1 MEISKIVRKVL
12 LEQKTINWDD
22 TYSLVKNY
30 TQFCDTNKSFAGK
43 TIKSLSKSSEIEQ
56 TKKLFNKFPA
66 LVQSGKENVAYV
78 SNGNIVVFGLKN
90 PFSKNNSLLAYNIES
105 GTPQR
110 ITGGAGSQC
119 NYFQKMEDVG
129 QVTLS
134 AMDYGKVKLWA
145 KRKGVV
151 EFEMNEPEDILNY
164 REVKL
169 NTLKDEDGKPLL
181 SNPGDG
187 SIWYK
192 VASGEV
198 SMGDIPE
205 ELKTYME
212 NQGFTQKKPA
222 IGSDSANFSFYFK
235 DIQKDL
241 PAFSLSQDLRDTLIY
256 FPEETS
262 DAMNPSREQC
272 KDVIKKLDMCRTL
285 GFQGDDKVKRKFGT
299 SCSTDLFKNKFMS
312 LRCQSRKFI
321 SSAFGNKDEFERLL
335 NDRTSPFGLGNLK
348 SKIGKA
354 QYSKVTEN
362 IDLKINKLLNEE
374 FKKFSFSKKSN
385 LDIDNIVNSIFENVT
400 NDLSKY
406 KKTIKEDDN
415 FLNTALGGVKN
426 IGSSLFSNFGDKLTQ
441 SFKERV
447 GKFIVGKIG
456 SYLGYPN
463 IQNSYVGLAI
473 VNVFANTDFKDMGRL
488 FNDCDFSSPIIT
500 KSLLEAYLDK
510 LAVDQGIDSFVYS
523 AIKNIVTES
532 AAESP
537 AFKALQDKV
546 SQMICP
552 ILEGLS
558 DIVLSKLGIKK

>member
-22 TYSLVKNY
+22 TYSLVNNY
-30 TQFCDTNKSFAGK
+30 IQFCDTNKSFAGK

-56 TKKLFNKFPA
+56 TKKVFNKFPA

-105 GTPQR
+105 LTPQR

-262 DAMNPSREQC
+262 EAMNPSREQC

-299 SCSTDLFKNKFMS
+299 SCSTDLFKNKFMA

-385 LDIDNIVNSIFENVT
+385 LDIDNIVNYIFENVT

-406 KKTIKEDDN
+406 KKTIKEDDSI
-415 FLNTALGGVKN
+415 LNTALGGIKN
-426 IGSSLFSNFGDKLTQ
+426 VGSSLFSNPAEKLSQ
-441 SFKERV
+441 ALKERA

-456 SYLGYPN
+456 SFIGYPN

-488 FNDCDFSSPIIT
+488 FNDCNFSSPIIT

-510 LAVDQGIDSFVYS
+510 MAVDHGIDSFVYS
-523 AIKNIVTES
+523 AIKNMVTES
-532 AAESP
+532 AAESS

-546 SQMICP
+546 AQMICP

-558 DIVLSKLGIKK
+558 DMVLSKFGIKK

>member
-22 TYSLVKNY
+22 TYSLVNNY
-30 TQFCDTNKSFAGK
+30 IQFCDTNKSFAGK

-56 TKKLFNKFPA
+56 TKKVFNKFPA

-105 GTPQR
+105 LTPQR

-262 DAMNPSREQC
+262 EAMNPSREQC

-299 SCSTDLFKNKFMS
+299 SCSTDLFKNKFMA

-385 LDIDNIVNSIFENVT
+385 LDIDNIVNYIFENVT

-406 KKTIKEDDN
+406 KKTIKEDDSI
-415 FLNTALGGVKN
+415 LNTALGGVKN
-426 IGSSLFSNFGDKLTQ
+426 VGSSLFSNPAEKLSQ
-441 SFKERV
+441 ALKERA

-456 SYLGYPN
+456 SFIGYPN

-488 FNDCDFSSPIIT
+488 FNDCNFSSPIIT

-510 LAVDQGIDSFVYS
+510 MAVDHGIDSFVYS
-523 AIKNIVTES
+523 AIKNMVTES
-532 AAESP
+532 AAESS

-558 DIVLSKLGIKK
+558 DMVLSKFGIKK

>member
-12 LEQKTINWDD
+12 LEQETINWDN
-22 TYSLVKNY
+22 TYDLVNNY
-30 TQFCDTNKSFAGK
+30 MQFCDTNKSFAGK
-43 TIKSLSKSSEIEQ
+43 KIKFLSKTSELGQNIK
-56 TKKLFNKFPA
+56 TFNKFPA
-66 LVQSGKENVAYV
+66 LVKSGKDNVAFV
-78 SNGNIVVFGLKN
+78 GNGNIVVFGLKN
-90 PFSKNNSLLAYNIES
+90 PFSKNNSLLAYNITS

-110 ITGGAGSQC
+110 IEGGAGSQC
-119 NYFQKMEDVG
+119 NYFKKMEDVG

-134 AMDYGKVKLWA
+134 AMDYGKVKSWA

-151 EFEMNEPEDILNY
+151 EFEMNKPEDILNY

-169 NTLKDEDGKPLL
+169 STLKDEDGKPLL

-187 SIWYK
+187 SIWYQ

-198 SMGDIPE
+198 SMGNIPE

-212 NQGFTQKKPA
+212 NQGFTQNKPP
-222 IGSDSANFSFYFK
+222 IGSDVANFSFYFK

-262 DAMNPSREQC
+262 EAMNPSREQC
-272 KDVIKKLDMCRTL
+272 RDVIQKLDMCRTV
-285 GFQGDDKVKRKFGT
+285 GFQGDDKVKRKFGS

-321 SSAFGNKDEFERLL
+321 GGAFGNKDEFERLL

-348 SKIGKA
+348 SKLGKA

-385 LDIDNIVNSIFENVT
+385 SNIDNIVNSIFENVT

-415 FLNTALGGVKN
+415 FLSTALGGIKN
-426 IGSSLFSNFGDKLTQ
+426 IGSSLFSNPAEKLTQ
-441 SFKERV
+441 AFKERI

-456 SYLGYPN
+456 SFIGYPN

-473 VNVFANTDFKDMGRL
+473 VNVFANTDIKDMKRL

-510 LAVDQGIDSFVYS
+510 MAVDHGIDSFVYS
-523 AIKNIVTES
+523 AIKNMVTES
-532 AAESP
+532 AAESS

-546 SQMICP
+546 AQMICP

-558 DIVLSKLGIKK
+558 DMVLSKLGIKK